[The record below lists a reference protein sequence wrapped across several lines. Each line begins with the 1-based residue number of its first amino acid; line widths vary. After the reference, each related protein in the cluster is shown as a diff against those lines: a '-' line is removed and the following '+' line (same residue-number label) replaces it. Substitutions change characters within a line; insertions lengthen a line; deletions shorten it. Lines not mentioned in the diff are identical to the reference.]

1 MRHFVFRII
10 MGIIWIVA
18 AVVNVLMMNIAF
30 AALYLLVGIAFLY
43 SAYHIWKNMK
53 KNWRE

>member
-43 SAYHIWKNMK
+43 SAYQIWKNMK
-53 KNWRE
+53 KNRRE

>member
-43 SAYHIWKNMK
+43 SAYQIWKNMK
-53 KNWRE
+53 KDRRE